1 MADKTPQKKDGAAR
15 VNPSSKQTSPGDRP
29 LIEIAEQ
36 AAARDAIPTNT
47 KDEE

>member
-15 VNPSSKQTSPGDRP
+15 ANPSKQSPGDRP
-29 LIEIAEQ
+29 LIEIAEE